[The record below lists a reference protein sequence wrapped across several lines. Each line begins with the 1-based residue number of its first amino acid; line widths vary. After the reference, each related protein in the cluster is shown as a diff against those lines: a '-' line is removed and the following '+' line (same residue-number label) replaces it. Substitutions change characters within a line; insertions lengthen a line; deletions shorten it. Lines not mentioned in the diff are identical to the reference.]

1 MKTKKHD
8 FIEIGYVARI
18 KENNQIVDLTD
29 EKTAKENNIY
39 NSNFKYKPLILCIG
53 QGHVIQGLDE
63 DLENKEIDKEYE
75 VEVKPEKAFGK
86 KDPKLLKLVNTNKL
100 RKQNI
105 NPFPGLHIAL
115 DNYLGIIKSVTGGR
129 TLVDFNHP
137 LAGKNIIYKY
147 KINKIVTDDKEKLN
161 ALLELSYGKEIK
173 FTLENNI
180 VEIEA
185 PKIKEIEDKIMAL
198 IPSIKEIK
206 YKKTDVK
213 G

>member
-185 PKIKEIEDKIMAL
+185 PKIKEIGDKIMEL
-198 IPSIKEIK
+198 IPSIKEIR
-206 YKKTDVK
+206 YKTDVK